1 MKLKEKLNY
10 NNKYINTNDYKLIT
24 TYVEKERERK
34 KKEIIYSKKQ
44 TIYGA

>member
-24 TYVEKERERK
+24 TYTALQKLGNTLESGGLDN
-34 KKEIIYSKKQ
+34 I
-44 TIYGA
+44 GMNPF